1 MADEIKAAGIEKFD
15 GTDFGYWKMQIE
27 DYLYGKKLHLPLLG
41 SKPEK
46 MEAEE
51 WQLLDRQVLGIIR
64 LSLSRRVAH
73 NVTKEKSTA
82 KLMEALSGMYEK
94 PSANNKVHLMK
105 KLFNLK
111 MVENTSKC
119 EGKTRV
125 KVQAQDQLS
134 TSTLEGGDTIEAH
147 PEADQNPDTEELH
160 KTKKPEADSANA
172 TTDEVQDALILAVQ
186 SQIDEWILDSGASFH
201 CTPHN
206 EMLQNYVGGDHGV
219 VYLADGTP
227 LKIVGIGDVQIKTMN
242 GSIWTLQNVR
252 HVPEL
257 KKKLISVGQ
266 LDDSGHSI
274 LFAGGMWK
282 VSKGAMENML
292 EVDCPCVTPE
302 VVLKASGHVDK
313 FTDLMVKDEKTGTC
327 YRADHLLK
335 DFCNEKIQKDLSISA
350 EKAAE
355 LKHVLAVLDDL
366 SAEELGAK
374 IKEYG
379 ITAPDTK
386 NPLSDPYPFNL
397 MFQTSIGPSGLSPGY
412 MRPETAQ
419 GIFVNFKDLYYYN
432 GNKLPFAAAQIGQAF
447 RNEIS
452 PRQGLLRV
460 REFTLAE
467 IEHFVDPD
475 DKSHPKY
482 SEVADLEFLMFPRE
496 QQVSGQSAKKIRLG
510 EAVSKGIVNN
520 ETLGYFIGRVYLFLT
535 HLGIDKDRLR
545 FRQHLANEMA
555 HYAADCWDA
564 EIESSYGWIEC
575 VGIADRSAY
584 DLRAHTDKSGVPL
597 VAHEKF
603 SEPKEVEELVIAPVK
618 KELGLSFKGNQKKSG

>member
-1 MADEIKAAGIEKFD
+1 MLLGLRLLLRLRGSISSAAASFQRTQYSLFSSTSSAMAATEESLRKALSDKQSAVEAQGNAVRALKAAAAPK
-15 GTDFGYWKMQIE
+15 
-27 DYLYGKKLHLPLLG
+27 
-41 SKPEK
+41 
-46 MEAEE
+46 
-51 WQLLDRQVLGIIR
+51 
-64 LSLSRRVAH
+64 
-73 NVTKEKSTA
+73 
-82 KLMEALSGMYEK
+82 
-94 PSANNKVHLMK
+94 
-105 KLFNLK
+105 
-111 MVENTSKC
+111 
-119 EGKTRV
+119 
-125 KVQAQDQLS
+125 
-134 TSTLEGGDTIEAH
+134 
-147 PEADQNPDTEELH
+147 ADI
-160 KTKKPEADSANA
+160 
-172 TTDEVQDALILAVQ
+172 DAAVQ
-186 SQIDEWILDSGASFH
+186 SLNALKLEKTDVERQ
-201 CTPHN
+201 
-206 EMLQNYVGGDHGV
+206 LQ
-219 VYLADGTP
+219 
-227 LKIVGIGDVQIKTMN
+227 
-242 GSIWTLQNVR
+242 
-252 HVPEL
+252 
-257 KKKLISVGQ
+257 
-266 LDDSGHSI
+266 SI
-274 LFAGGMWK
+274 LSSDGGLSREAFRQAAVNTLERRLFYIPSFKIYRGVAGLYDYGPPGCAVKSNVLAFWRQHF
-282 VSKGAMENML
+282 VLEENML

-335 DFCNEKIQKDLSISA
+335 DFCNEKLQKDLTMSS

-355 LKHVLAVLDDL
+355 LKHVLATLDDL
-366 SAEELGAK
+366 SAEALGAK

-379 ITAPDTK
+379 ITAPETK

-482 SEVADLEFLMFPRE
+482 KEVSELEFLMFPRE
-496 QQVSGQSAKKIRLG
+496 EQMSGQSAKRIRLG

-535 HLGIDKDRLR
+535 RLGIDKDRLR

-564 EIESSYGWIEC
+564 EIECSYGWIEC

-603 SEPKEVEELVIAPVK
+603 SEPKEVEVLFNINNVYIYPVP
-618 KELGLSFKGNQKKSG
+618 